1 LVPDSDGFSGHCGV
15 ESSTKANYRGLNTLQ
30 DDTRATAGHNPAPEK
45 ARIAVVIPC
54 RDEAAAIAKVVQ
66 DFKKELPSALIYVY
80 DNNSTDDT
88 KTVAAQ
94 AGAVVRYES
103 LPGKGNVVRRMFSDI
118 EADVYILVD
127 GDDTYDASGVRP
139 MIDRLE
145 NECLDMVVGA
155 RVASSESAYRP
166 RHRFG
171 NLILNRLVAFLFG
184 NRVSDMLSGYRVFSR
199 RFIKSFPALS
209 AGFEIETELTIHAL
223 ELRMPIEEM
232 AFPYRGRPADS
243 ESKLNTYRDGWRI
256 LKTIIK
262 LAKEEKPLLVFGV
275 LALFF
280 ALTSVV
286 LAWPLFVTFVDT
298 GLVPRFPTAIL
309 ATGLMLLAFLM
320 LACGA
325 ILDTVTLGRR
335 ELRRLHYLSVPRHR
349 GRRFERDTDANRL
362 SSAAL
367 PE

>member
-1 LVPDSDGFSGHCGV
+1 M
-15 ESSTKANYRGLNTLQ
+15 T
-30 DDTRATAGHNPAPEK
+30 ATAGHNSGREK
-45 ARIAVVIPC
+45 ARVAVLIPC

-66 DFKKELPSALIYVY
+66 DFKETLPSAVIFVY

-88 KTVAAQ
+88 RTIAAQ
-94 AGAVVRYES
+94 AGAVVRFET

-118 EADVYILVD
+118 EADVYVLVD
-127 GDDTYDASGVRP
+127 GDDTYDASGVQS

-145 NECLDMVVGA
+145 TECLDMVVGA

-171 NLILNRLVAFLFG
+171 NLMLNRLVAFLFG
-184 NRVSDMLSGYRVFSR
+184 SRVSDMLSGYRVFSR

-209 AGFEIETELTIHAL
+209 TGFEIETELTIHAL

-232 AFPYRGRPADS
+232 PFPYRGRPEDS

-262 LAKEEKPLLVFGV
+262 LAKEEKPLMVFGI
-275 LALFF
+275 LALVF
-280 ALTSVV
+280 ALTSLG
-286 LAWPLFVTFVDT
+286 LAWPLLITFMDT

-335 ELRRLHYLSVPRHR
+335 ELRRLHYLNVPRYR
-349 GRRFERDTDANRL
+349 GRRDYRESDMAN
-362 SSAAL
+362 STTAAL
-367 PE
+367 P